1 MGCKKM
7 VWEEID
13 GTDPNNKEKRSELFR
28 ISGLRAEYPQV
39 FFLDRDS
46 CEYRFVGNYGKIS
59 TLNENNGI
67 LKENPEILESN
78 PHLADQVFDKVF
90 EKVLVV
96 DRDMLESPCTGTL
109 TRLQLQ
115 QEQSTMAEPQLTG
128 EESLESSC
136 AETLQAQSQQRQ
148 QEDTKAEPQEQPQH
162 LNPFTFGA
170 GTLMQSQLQQQDI
183 TMAEPQVAR
192 EELLETS
199 CAETLQAES
208 HQQEQQQ
215 EDTKAEPQ
223 PMQSQPQQQEI
234 TMAEPQV
241 AGEDLL
247 ESSCAETL
255 QAESQQEEQQQQQED
270 TKAERQPEHPFT
282 FQLKP
287 EQLPEDENMV
297 FEPSTEIAP
306 ERAAEP
312 SAEHQG
318 SSVRIGEKRKREE
331 EQQEK
336 EDQEE
341 HVQEEK
347 HQQKSSDEPQHLRK
361 RDRIKRRLR
370 GIFNALFSSSA

>member
-1 MGCKKM
+1 MLIANETNATNLQNAERLRTLFQSKKM

-39 FFLDRDS
+39 FFLDCDS

-59 TLNENNGI
+59 TLNEMNGI
-67 LKENPEILESN
+67 LKENPEMLESN

-96 DRDMLESPCTGTL
+96 DRDLLESPCTGTL

-115 QEQSTMAEPQLTG
+115 QQ
-128 EESLESSC
+128 ESS
-136 AETLQAQSQQRQ
+136 
-148 QEDTKAEPQEQPQH
+148 
-162 LNPFTFGA
+162 
-170 GTLMQSQLQQQDI
+170 I
-183 TMAEPQVAR
+183 
-192 EELLETS
+192 
-199 CAETLQAES
+199 
-208 HQQEQQQ
+208 
-215 EDTKAEPQ
+215 
-223 PMQSQPQQQEI
+223 
-234 TMAEPQV
+234 AEPQV
-241 AGEDLL
+241 AGEELL

-255 QAESQQEEQQQQQED
+255 QAESQQEGQQQQQQED
-270 TKAERQPEHPFT
+270 TKAERQPPHPFT
-282 FQLKP
+282 FQLKS
-287 EQLPEDENMV
+287 EQLPEDDMV
-297 FEPSTEIAP
+297 FEPSPEVAP

-318 SSVRIGEKRKREE
+318 SSVRLGEKRKREE

-347 HQQKSSDEPQHLRK
+347 HQEKSVDEPQHLRK